1 MMEILYSKT
10 WIEWLLILVKL
21 ALAFVPVTFIL
32 LLIPMERRGAGFIQD
47 RQGPNRSYIKIPFF
61 GKVRLLGWVQNFCDA
76 LKLFFKEQ
84 YIPASANKVLFNL
97 APAIPF
103 GLTLLTPCVLP
114 YFASLDFSFGDTVVH
129 IPGANID
136 TDIGIL
142 LMFGLSS
149 LSVFGTVLSGLA
161 AKSKFSFLGAL
172 RATATSVSYEVCLG
186 LSMMGMVLLAGTFSV
201 EGLVSWQEQH
211 FWGIL
216 VQPVAFFCFLMA
228 AIAETGRPPFD
239 VSEGDPELVA
249 GYHTEYGAMQFG
261 MFYMGEYG
269 HVAIN
274 SMLVSFLF
282 FGGYAIPGMTT
293 ADVQANLG
301 WVLAALFG
309 IGAFLALA
317 FLHMVYRWLR
327 QFNKGKASNKADINK
342 EYRLYKLLAWTAVP
356 VCIALAIVCGLF
368 VHPEAAV
375 TAFDG
380 TPVYGVG
387 IALGT
392 AAVQFLVLMVK
403 TVFFCWV
410 WIWVRWTLPRFR
422 YDQIMHLGWKI
433 LLNIALLNLVITAVV
448 AKLVMGGR

>member
-1 MMEILYSKT
+1 MMEIIDSKT
-10 WIEWLLILVKL
+10 WIEWLLTIGKF
-21 ALAFVPVTFIL
+21 AFAFIPVLFIL
-32 LLIPMERRGAGFIQD
+32 LLIPLERRGAGFIQD
-47 RQGPNRSYIKIPFF
+47 RQGPNRSYVKLPFF
-61 GKVRLLGWVQNFCDA
+61 GKVRLFGWVQNACDG
-76 LKLFFKEQ
+76 LKLFFKEM
-84 YIPASANKVLFNL
+84 YFPAGVNKVLFAL
-97 APAIPF
+97 APALPF

-114 YFASLDFSFGDTVVH
+114 YFASLNFSFGDTVVH
-129 IPGANID
+129 IPGANVD

-149 LSVFGTVLSGLA
+149 LSVFGTVLSGWA

-172 RATATSVSYEVCLG
+172 RATATSISYEVCLG
-186 LSMMGMVLLAGTFSV
+186 LSMMGIVLLAGTFNV
-201 EGLVSWQEQH
+201 EGIVSWQETH
-211 FWGIL
+211 VWGFIA
-216 VQPVAFFCFLMA
+216 QPVAFFCFLLA

-282 FGGYAIPGMTT
+282 FGGYAIPFMTT
-293 ADVQANLG
+293 AETQANLNV
-301 WVLAALFG
+301 VLAALFG
-309 IGAFLALA
+309 ICAFLALA
-317 FLHMVYRWLR
+317 FLHMVYRYLR
-327 QFNKGKASNKADINK
+327 AYNAGKASNKNVINR
-342 EYRLYKLLAWTAVP
+342 EYLFYKIIAWVAVP
-356 VCIALAIVCGLF
+356 VFIALAVVCGLF
-368 VHPEAAV
+368 IHPEASILAGV
-375 TAFDG
+375 
-380 TPVYGVG
+380 PVYGPG

-422 YDQIMHLGWKI
+422 YDQIMHLGWKV
-433 LLNIALLNLVITAVV
+433 LLNIALLNLVVTAVI
-448 AKLVMGGR
+448 AKLVLGGN